1 MQHLHLHLLLLGSP
15 MRRTL
20 LGALLGALLGTFAYE
35 ILSRRGF
42 FLRSIAVVEF
52 IPFFLFLFLF
62 LLLFLL
68 QLFHRGEHRRRKE
81 FLGNSFRFVLIFLEE
96 IDGILV
102 IELIVIVGFE
112 LQVVESVYFERIS
125 GTAFVVV
132 QIYQRL
138 NQGGVILLNRLVS
151 ISDEL
156 RILVFILVRLCLAG
170 KPSLFLLVGVKI
182 LSIPA
187 ILDLGN
193 IGRFPLS

>member
-1 MQHLHLHLLLLGSP
+1 

-52 IPFFLFLFLF
+52 IPFFLFLF

>member
-52 IPFFLFLFLF
+52 IPFFLFLF

-125 GTAFVVV
+125 VTAFVVV

>member
-52 IPFFLFLFLF
+52 IPFFLFLF

>member
-1 MQHLHLHLLLLGSP
+1 

-52 IPFFLFLFLF
+52 IPFFLF